1 MIDAMNGE
9 DSKAGARAG
18 VQGWLGLAFWMSFG
32 LLFETLMAFRAPAY
46 LEDGE
51 RRELFRLAH
60 AHGSAFG
67 FLLVAASLWVSA
79 RGVQLGRLSWQAL
92 RAGTV
97 LMPFGFLF
105 AGVWHP
111 EGDPGFAIWL
121 VPIGAISLVFGLIS
135 LALTRRPR

>member
-1 MIDAMNGE
+1 MNEAMNE
-9 DSKAGARAG
+9 QDSKACGRAG

-32 LLFETLMAFRAPAY
+32 LLFETLMAYRAPSY

-67 FLLVAASLWVSA
+67 FLLVAASLWVNA
-79 RGVQLGRLSWQAL
+79 RRVKLARLSWRAL

-111 EGDPGFAIWL
+111 EGDPGLAIWL
-121 VPIGAISLVFGLIS
+121 VPIGAIALVFGLIS
-135 LALTRRPR
+135 VALTRKAR